1 MRIGLLSPNYP
12 GVTGPGGIGTYTRNL
27 AHALCRLGHEV
38 HVVTPG
44 MSPGHVTE
52 GPLSVHLIHT
62 GYFRLIDRLLPGSGA
77 CYRVRRE
84 MRRIVRRHRLD
95 IIEFPN
101 WEGLGSFFC
110 FARPVPVVVRLHT
123 SSQELEHIDGTH
135 NNRLTR
141 WDVRRERWVS
151 TMADVLVTHSEAHRQ
166 RMAEE
171 LCIDAS
177 RIRVV
182 RHGVA
187 VDQNFV
193 RPTRKNGHFT
203 VIHVGR
209 MEKRKGVVDLIRAI
223 PEVLNAVPETRFV
236 FVGSDRPHCP
246 GGRTHAQF
254 IEEELPPEVRGR
266 ISLVGRLPDEEV
278 DRMLQ
283 QADLL
288 VSPSLY
294 ESFGLVF
301 PEAMRWGTAVIGTRV
316 GGIPEI
322 VEDGKNGI
330 LVSPASPGEL
340 AAAMISLL
348 QDSERRRTLGE
359 AGRLHI
365 ERHFNT
371 VRMAQEVEKM
381 YEEALQ
387 EWRERNRSS
396 LRSQIRR
403 DPKSRLRPFR
413 GRCD

>member
-1 MRIGLLSPNYP
+1 
-12 GVTGPGGIGTYTRNL
+12 
-27 AHALCRLGHEV
+27 
-38 HVVTPG
+38 
-44 MSPGHVTE
+44 
-52 GPLSVHLIHT
+52 
-62 GYFRLIDRLLPGSGA
+62 
-77 CYRVRRE
+77 
-84 MRRIVRRHRLD
+84 
-95 IIEFPN
+95 
-101 WEGLGSFFC
+101 
-110 FARPVPVVVRLHT
+110 
-123 SSQELEHIDGTH
+123 
-135 NNRLTR
+135 
-141 WDVRRERWVS
+141 
-151 TMADVLVTHSEAHRQ
+151 MADVLVTHSEAHRQ

-182 RHGVA
+182 RHGVP
-187 VDQNFV
+187 VDQNFS

-203 VIHVGR
+203 VIHLGR
-209 MEKRKGVVDLIRAI
+209 MEKRKGVPDLIRAI
-223 PEVLNAVPETRFV
+223 PQVLNAVPETRFV

-254 IEEELPPEVRGR
+254 IEEELPPEVRSR

-330 LVSPASPGEL
+330 LVPPASPGEL

-381 YEEALQ
+381 YDEALQ
-387 EWRERNRSS
+387 EWRERARSS
-396 LRSQIRR
+396 VQNSG
-403 DPKSRLRPFR
+403 PS
-413 GRCD
+413 